1 MNTSINYVRLS
12 ACMFVVFFLDY
23 LLVCFWG
30 FFVHVYAH
38 IGSVSRASCMY
49 ADSTYVLNSVIA
61 LVSA

>member
-1 MNTSINYVRLS
+1 
-12 ACMFVVFFLDY
+12 MFVVFFLDY